1 MAKVQE
7 SRFALLH
14 VDDDSDEEPAEMQ
27 TKKSNQPNKPAQKKS
42 KNKKKKGS
50 HMQAEN
56 EEVCVIWTNARS
68 EILSGSICIWF
79 HISDT

>member
-56 EEVCVIWTNARS
+56 EEVCVM
-68 EILSGSICIWF
+68 
-79 HISDT
+79 